1 MTETMIRAQSLT
13 RQFKVGKETVEA
25 VRGVDLQVAEGELVA
40 FLGPNGAG
48 KSTTLRML
56 TTLLEP
62 TSGSAMVA
70 GLDVIRNPAGVRRA
84 IGYIGQGNGASH
96 NQRVRDELLTQGRC
110 YGMDGGDA

>member
-25 VRGVDLQVAEGELVA
+25 VRGVDLEVAEGELVA

-56 TTLLEP
+56 TTLLAQRRRSRAARP
-62 TSGSAMVA
+62 
-70 GLDVIRNPAGVRRA
+70 RRA
-84 IGYIGQGNGASH
+84 DQPGS
-96 NQRVRDELLTQGRC
+96 VLRDARR
-110 YGMDGGDA
+110 

>member
-25 VRGVDLQVAEGELVA
+25 VRGVDLEVAEGELVA

-56 TTLLEP
+56 TTLLAP
-62 TSGSAMVA
+62 TSGTATVA
-70 GLDVIRNPAGVRRA
+70 GHDVLKQPGRVRQS
-84 IGYIGQGNGASH
+84 IGYIGQGNGAGH
-96 NQRVRDELLTQGRC
+96 AQRVRDEL
-110 YGMDGGDA
+110 